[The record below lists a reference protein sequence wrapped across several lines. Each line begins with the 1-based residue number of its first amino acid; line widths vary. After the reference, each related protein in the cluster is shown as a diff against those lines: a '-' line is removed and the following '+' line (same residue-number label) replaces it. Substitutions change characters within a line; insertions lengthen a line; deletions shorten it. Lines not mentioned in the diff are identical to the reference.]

1 METHK
6 NLASN
11 TSNKPDIFEVS
22 FRLNS
27 IFEKIF
33 IDYDKFGRDIYLN
46 MVFSFKK
53 NSPDGWEI
61 ESNLVSEERKEVYIR
76 EYARRKDGYSDY
88 SDVIFYDQEKDTELG
103 EASLILSYY
112 DKLGILKFVDPNKH
126 VGKFFWEGGEV
137 LLMDI
142 FHLQET

>member
-1 METHK
+1 
-6 NLASN
+6 
-11 TSNKPDIFEVS
+11 
-22 FRLNS
+22 
-27 IFEKIF
+27 
-33 IDYDKFGRDIYLN
+33 

-53 NSPDGWEI
+53 THQTAGNKQPCLG
-61 ESNLVSEERKEVYIR
+61 RKEEVYIR

-126 VGKFFWEGGEV
+126 VGKKV
-137 LLMDI
+137 LSGKEDI
-142 FHLQET
+142 GIIDGYIPPAGNLENSRT